1 MFYNA
6 KICIII
12 TMNRRYTYYAVV
24 VGSVILFIFYF
35 YTTQINKP
43 TFALEVDPTKDTTD
57 ITGIQY
63 RIRLTNIGLKQL
75 TGIVVDLGKNDI
87 QNLSSLDSG
96 QSYFFYP
103 KPDTLVNTVKVT
115 THEGIHIQSD
125 FRSPTK
131 VLGLPGAGR

>member
-1 MFYNA
+1 MMRRRIYYIVIVAVAILVALYFYN
-6 KICIII
+6 I
-12 TMNRRYTYYAVV
+12 
-24 VGSVILFIFYF
+24 
-35 YTTQINKP
+35 QINKP
-43 TFALEVDPTKDTTD
+43 KFGLEVDPTKDTTD
-57 ITGIQY
+57 ISGIMY
-63 RIRLTNIGLKQL
+63 RIRLTNVGLKQL

-87 QNLSSLDSG
+87 QNLPYLDPG

-115 THEGIHIQSD
+115 THEGIYIQSN